1 MSDFEMDETDRRII
15 HCLQGDARNV
25 TTAEIGAELGVS
37 GSTVANRIS
46 QLEESKIIAGYTP
59 IVDYDRSGFSQHH
72 LFVGTVDGEDSD
84 EILAA
89 IPEITGVVNATT
101 LLTDRRNVV
110 IEVVAE
116 RPTQV
121 EALAREL
128 GDLGVTIERT
138 DVVTEVV
145 SHAFD
150 GFGKRRTDAE

>member
-1 MSDFEMDETDRRII
+1 MTGPEMDETDRQII

-46 QLEESKIIAGYTP
+46 QLEEAGIVAGYTP
-59 IVDYDRSGFSQHH
+59 IVDYARAGFSQHH
-72 LFVGTVDGEDSD
+72 VFVGTVDGEDSD

-89 IPEITGVVNATT
+89 IPELASVVDVTT
-101 LLTDRRNVV
+101 LLTDRRNVI

-121 EALAREL
+121 DALAEDL

-138 DVVTEVV
+138 DVVTNVE

-150 GFGKRRTDAE
+150 GFGKRRTDDA